1 LQICDINKLWRGR
14 AEVKDLPLAPRYYTN
29 KAKDLPRH
37 FIDDGVL
44 TCVVPLLI
52 YTMQLILLAVS
63 EWPKGDAKTKL
74 FEFHYDTTAALIF
87 SAYIMMSY
95 YLWSEM

>member
-1 LQICDINKLWRGR
+1 
-14 AEVKDLPLAPRYYTN
+14 
-29 KAKDLPRH
+29 
-37 FIDDGVL
+37 
-44 TCVVPLLI
+44 
-52 YTMQLILLAVS
+52 MQLILLAVS

-95 YLWSEM
+95 YLWSEMWQVRAYDNADFFVTPFALVLKVHDGW